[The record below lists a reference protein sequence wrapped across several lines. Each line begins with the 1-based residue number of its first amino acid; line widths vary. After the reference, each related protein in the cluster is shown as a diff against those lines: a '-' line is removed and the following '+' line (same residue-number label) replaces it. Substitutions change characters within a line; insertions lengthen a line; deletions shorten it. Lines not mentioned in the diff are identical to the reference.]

1 MAPGLSL
8 LWLFYSLSKHIQPLQ
23 ALRHQP
29 SSPLIPVM
37 NSVILS
43 KPVLREHVPFENEM
57 QKGQKRKIP
66 VKDTYVLFRQCYF
79 WPSPEGG
86 GVIDVFSYQ

>member
-8 LWLFYSLSKHIQPLQ
+8 LCLFYSLSKHIQPLQ

-37 NSVILS
+37 NSVIPS
-43 KPVLREHVPFENEM
+43 KPVFREHVPFENEM
-57 QKGQKRKIP
+57 QKKAK
-66 VKDTYVLFRQCYF
+66 KEKSL
-79 WPSPEGG
+79 
-86 GVIDVFSYQ
+86 